1 MSWSIRNGQKK
12 SRDSKVMDVYF
23 FGQNV
28 KIYEE
33 SMLRMSRS
41 VNKINIFTTMR
52 SDKYRNQ
59 SHQIEIS

>member
-1 MSWSIRNGQKK
+1 
-12 SRDSKVMDVYF
+12 MDVYF

-41 VNKINIFTTMR
+41 VNKINIFTPMR